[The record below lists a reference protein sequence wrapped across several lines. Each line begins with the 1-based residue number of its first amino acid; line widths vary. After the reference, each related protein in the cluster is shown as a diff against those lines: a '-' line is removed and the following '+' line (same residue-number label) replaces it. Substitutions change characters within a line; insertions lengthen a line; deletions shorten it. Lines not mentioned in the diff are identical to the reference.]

1 MLNKVQVIGR
11 LGKEPETKQLQN
23 GSVCNFSVATSEKW
37 LDKASGERK
46 EKTEWHNITVYGKLA
61 EICSQYLT
69 KGSLVFVE
77 GKLQTRKW
85 QDQNGADRYTTEIL
99 ARDMKMLGGDGGRT
113 ETPKP
118 APKKAVHVSEPI
130 DFDDLPF

>member
-113 ETPKP
+113 ETHKP
-118 APKKAVHVSEPI
+118 APKKAVHVSEPV